1 MVFIDS
7 AFSPSYSAMYSPFG
21 DLARELTV
29 RAQSATSAGCWIFLR
44 REG

>member
-7 AFSPSYSAMYSPFG
+7 AFSPSYDFG
-21 DLARELTV
+21 DLERELTV